1 MRPKKPTKK
10 FTLRSK
16 DSLPSGSKKKVG
28 TRLNKLLANAGICSR
43 READDLIA
51 MGMVQVN
58 GRVIVEMGYK
68 VQVTDEVR
76 FDGRRI
82 LGQKPVYLLMNKPKG
97 FVATAQ
103 GGAVKKSVQELIQTA
118 APFKVPPMGDM
129 GRLMTGLL
137 FFTNDSQ
144 LRAKINHSKQG
155 VEMLYQIVLDK
166 PLTAADFK
174 KLQGQHTLYGE
185 THTLSKLAYVH
196 GKTKRE
202 LGIEVI
208 NLSPSGIRK
217 IIEQLGYKVQGL
229 DRVIWGGLTKK
240 DLSRGRW
247 RHLSEQEVN
256 RLKML

>member
-10 FTLRSK
+10 FTPSSK
-16 DSLPSGSKKKVG
+16 DSVPSDSKKKEG

-58 GRVIVEMGYK
+58 GKVIVEMGYK
-68 VQVTDEVR
+68 VQVKDEVR
-76 FDGRRI
+76 YDGRRI

-129 GRLMTGLL
+129 GRPMTGLL

-166 PLTAADFK
+166 PLTAAGFK

-185 THTLSKLAYVH
+185 THTLSKLAYVQ

-208 NLSPSGIRK
+208 NLSPSGLRK
-217 IIEQLGYKVQGL
+217 IIEQLGYKVQQL

-240 DLSRGRW
+240 DLPRGRW